1 MSARLTVE
9 RMFAHAKDKNL
20 RVHFAVG
27 GNWTYMTD
35 LDLVVTGAPVAHK
48 GIGALTD
55 VPGIV
60 HYANL
65 TEAQIDKYNVPMLA
79 SSDLFVYGWI
89 ANTELLQ
96 ARGKADKYEIGLLVD
111 TSKIDIVGFSDPR
124 EDLA

>member
-27 GNWTYMTD
+27 GSWTYMTD
-35 LDLVVTGAPVAHK
+35 LKLVASGAPVAGK

-55 VPGIV
+55 VAGIE
-60 HYANL
+60 HYADL
-65 TEAQIDKYNVPMLA
+65 TDEQIKRFNVPELA

-89 ANTELLQ
+89 TNTELLK
-96 ARGKADKYEIGLLVD
+96 ARGKADTYEIGLLID
-111 TSKIDIVGFSDPR
+111 THKIDIVGFSDPR
-124 EDLA
+124 EELD

>member
-27 GNWTYMTD
+27 GSWTYMTD
-35 LDLVVTGAPVAHK
+35 LKLVVSGAPVASK

-55 VPGIV
+55 VAGIE

-65 TEAQIDKYNVPMLA
+65 TDEQIEKYTVPMLS

-89 ANTELLQ
+89 ANTDLLQ
-96 ARGKADKYEIGLLVD
+96 ARGKADTYEIGLLID
-111 TSKIDIVGFSDPR
+111 THKIDIVGFSDPR
-124 EDLA
+124 EELD

>member
-9 RMFAHAKDKNL
+9 RMFAHARDKDL

-27 GNWTYMTD
+27 GSWTYMTD
-35 LDLVVTGAPVAHK
+35 LSLVVSGAPVANK

-60 HYANL
+60 HYADL
-65 TEAQIDKYNVPMLA
+65 TEEQIEKYNVPMLT

-89 ANTELLQ
+89 NNRDLLQ
-96 ARGKADKYEIGLLVD
+96 ARGKADTYEIGLLID

-124 EDLA
+124 EELD